1 MLIAE
6 EFLLIVLDDGSG
18 KRTIGE
24 TPTERTTAL
33 IALMSATN

>member
-6 EFLLIVLDDGSG
+6 EFLLLVLDDGSG
-18 KRTIGE
+18 KRTIE
-24 TPTERTTAL
+24 RDPTEQTTAL